1 MRRPS
6 EADPL
11 LGALIRP
18 AVMVELTEPEW
29 EALLPRARACHLLA
43 RLAAAA
49 RAGGFIGLLPH
60 RIQDHLAAAATVA
73 AHHERTTRW
82 EINRIQRALQN
93 LDVPV
98 VLLKGAAYLA
108 AGLRAARGRLV
119 GDIDIMVPRHA
130 LDAVERAL
138 ECAGWQPTI
147 KARYSQHYY
156 RRWMHELPPLR
167 HRDRDTIID
176 VHHTILP
183 RTARLKPDPD
193 ELWALA
199 QRLDGSSLHVLAPT
213 DMVLHAAAHLFHD
226 GDLHRSLRDLVDI
239 RDLLTYFGERPDFWP
254 SLVPRAAV
262 LHLGRP
268 LFYALRYCRILL
280 RTPIPEAVM
289 SAAMRYAPAQPIV
302 AAMDR
307 LVPDALV
314 AGGADSAADRNA
326 AAMLLYLRSHWLR
339 MPPWLL
345 VPHLARQAITRASQ
359 QGE

>member
-1 MRRPS
+1 MRRLCD
-6 EADPL
+6 AGL
-11 LGALIRP
+11 LLRVLIRP
-18 AVMVELTEPEW
+18 AVMAELTEPEW

-49 RAGGFIGLLPH
+49 RAGGFIGSLPH
-60 RIQDHLAAAATVA
+60 RIQDHLAAVATVA
-73 AHHERTTRW
+73 AHHQRTIRW
-82 EINRIQRALQN
+82 EINRIQRALRN

-108 AGLRAARGRLV
+108 AGLPAARGRLV
-119 GDIDIMVPRHA
+119 GDVDIMVPRHA

-138 ECAGWQPTI
+138 EGAGWQPTI
-147 KARYSQHYY
+147 KAPYSQRYY

-167 HRDRDTIID
+167 HRDRATIID

-183 RTARLKPDPD
+183 RTARLKPHPD

-199 QRLDGSSLHVLAPT
+199 QRLDGSPLRVLAPT

-226 GDLHRSLRDLVDI
+226 GDLRRSLRDLVDI
-239 RDLLTYFGERPDFWP
+239 SDLLTYFAERPAFWP
-254 SLVPRAAV
+254 SLAPRAAV

-268 LFYALRYCRILL
+268 LFYALRYCRCLL
-280 RTPIPEAVM
+280 RTPIPEAVI
-289 SAAMRYAPAQPIV
+289 SAALRYAPPQPVV

-307 LVPDALV
+307 LVPDALL

-345 VPHLARQAITRASQ
+345 VPHLARQAIARASQ
-359 QGE
+359 RRE

>member
-1 MRRPS
+1 MRPLCD
-6 EADPL
+6 ADLL
-11 LGALIRP
+11 LGVLIRP
-18 AVMVELTEPEW
+18 ALMVELTEPEW

-49 RAGGFIGLLPH
+49 RAGGFIGRLPH
-60 RIQDHLAAAATVA
+60 RIEDHLAAAATVA
-73 AHHERTTRW
+73 AHHGRTTRW
-82 EINRIQRALQN
+82 EINRIERALRK

-176 VHHTILP
+176 VHHAILP
-183 RTARLKPDPD
+183 RTARLKPNPD
-193 ELWALA
+193 ELWASA

-239 RDLLTYFGERPDFWP
+239 GDLLVHFGQRLDFWP

-268 LFYALRYCRILL
+268 LFYALRYCRCLL
-280 RTPIPEAVM
+280 RTPIPGAVV
-289 SAAMRYAPAQPIV
+289 SAATRYVPPKPIMH
-302 AAMDR
+302 AMDR
-307 LVPDALV
+307 LVPNALV
-314 AGGADSAADRNA
+314 PGKFDGASDRNGA
-326 AAMLLYLRSHWLR
+326 ATLLYLRSHWLR

-345 VPHLARQAITRASQ
+345 IPHLARQAIARASQ
-359 QGE
+359 ERR